1 MQRKIIFKLF
11 QVEEKTEVI
20 DTGEGR
26 KEQAVNFKMVEKV
39 DAGVQHNGF
48 FETSFEFSPTE
59 ERQETKFSD
68 VERKDLGS
76 QTSAPHTQD
85 WSGQVE
91 VGGKVDFGV
100 QVELSTASTIDSQC
114 QTEVWQ
120 RSLSSEEVDVD
131 ALLEAEEKE
140 KEEQSRV
147 NLVILLEERVEELES
162 LLEMERRTKA
172 TSRMKRVEEW
182 DKELRVV
189 RLALQIALEESNL
202 ARLELDATKDSKSMM
217 EERFLVERVK
227 EEEKVKEAERRRR
240 DLEVELEVAVR
251 ESAGLREQV
260 SRMEARIEEL
270 EGEVCLLKL

>member
-1 MQRKIIFKLF
+1 M
-11 QVEEKTEVI
+11 EEKTEVI

-26 KEQAVNFKMVEKV
+26 KEQVVNFEPHKMVEKV

-59 ERQETKFSD
+59 ERQEIKVSD

-91 VGGKVDFGV
+91 SGGKVDFGV

-217 EERFLVERVK
+217 EESFLVERVK

>member
-1 MQRKIIFKLF
+1 M
-11 QVEEKTEVI
+11 
-20 DTGEGR
+20 
-26 KEQAVNFKMVEKV
+26 
-39 DAGVQHNGF
+39 
-48 FETSFEFSPTE
+48 
-59 ERQETKFSD
+59 
-68 VERKDLGS
+68 
-76 QTSAPHTQD
+76 
-85 WSGQVE
+85 
-91 VGGKVDFGV
+91 
-100 QVELSTASTIDSQC
+100 
-114 QTEVWQ
+114 
-120 RSLSSEEVDVD
+120 D

-189 RLALQIALEESNL
+189 RLALQIALEEANL

>member
-1 MQRKIIFKLF
+1 M
-11 QVEEKTEVI
+11 EEKTEVI

-26 KEQAVNFKMVEKV
+26 KEQVVNFKPHKMVEKV

-59 ERQETKFSD
+59 ERQETKVSD
-68 VERKDLGS
+68 VVRKDLGS

-85 WSGQVE
+85 WSCQVE
-91 VGGKVDFGV
+91 SGGKVDFGV
-100 QVELSTASTIDSQC
+100 QVELSTASTIGSQC

-189 RLALQIALEESNL
+189 RLALQIALEEANL

-227 EEEKVKEAERRRR
+227 EEEEVKEAERRRR

>member
-1 MQRKIIFKLF
+1 M
-11 QVEEKTEVI
+11 EEKTEVI
-20 DTGEGR
+20 DTGKGR
-26 KEQAVNFKMVEKV
+26 KEQAVNFEPHKMVEKV
-39 DAGVQHNGF
+39 DAGVQHNRF
-48 FETSFEFSPTE
+48 FETSFEFCPTE
-59 ERQETKFSD
+59 ERQETKVSD
-68 VERKDLGS
+68 VDRKDLGS
-76 QTSAPHTQD
+76 QSSAPHTQD

-91 VGGKVDFGV
+91 IGGKVDFGV

-131 ALLEAEEKE
+131 ALLEAEERE

-189 RLALQIALEESNL
+189 RLALQIALEEANL

-217 EERFLVERVK
+217 EERFLVERLK
-227 EEEKVKEAERRRR
+227 EGEEVREAERRRR

-251 ESAGLREQV
+251 ENAGLREQV
-260 SRMEARIEEL
+260 GRMEARIEEL
-270 EGEVCLLKL
+270 EGEVCLFKL